1 MFAVVI
7 TEKGGAQRRT
17 EFDKTEVTIGR
28 VQGNDIILPKGN
40 VSKRHSRIVLKD
52 NRFIVVDLKS
62 TNGTYVNGRKITS
75 PLVVKSGDKIYIGDF
90 IITLEEPGGA
100 VAGPPVAVSAAP
112 PMGPP
117 PMGPPPM
124 GPPPMGPPPMGPSM
138 GPPPMGPPPASTLG
152 GTGPMGPPPMGPPP
166 AAEPPAT
173 PRPAS
178 MRPPAPAPRL
188 SMPGAPPPPL
198 PRAPE
203 PTEPPPLPPGGDRFK
218 LDEEPADADE
228 TMAPSP
234 RMLASARPRVE
245 PPPATSPMSARNEPQ
260 AVTPAAPYR
269 AEPPR
274 VEPPRAEAPRAEPPR
289 AEPPRAEPPRVEP
302 PRVEPPRAEPPRADA
317 PQLGKPMLGTAA
329 PVSPAAAPAAPAA
342 PAAAP
347 VVLAAAPVLTAP
359 AERLVEVGSLGPLA
373 ALLDEV
379 GVLEIVVEGPGRIL
393 VDRGNGLMPV
403 GATFASGEA
412 LAAAAARLFAAAGGR
427 LVHDRAVQEASLPDG
442 ASVLAVLP
450 PFAVGGPYLE
460 VRRLGRPPVPGE
472 TLVAQGMLSADML
485 ATLRAALA
493 VRRHITVIGP
503 SDAGVPQLLAAL
515 VAMTPASER
524 VLCVEASPELA
535 LPASRAVRFAAG
547 SAGLGA
553 LIERVGALR
562 SDRLVLDGVTGEHV
576 RAALVALAARSG
588 GSLLGVRAPSVSASL
603 EQLAAL
609 AALAGGRDGAAAL
622 AASATHLIVRM
633 SLGEGG
639 VRRVD
644 AISELQGD
652 GLVALFEYDES
663 GFASTGAR
671 PSF

>member
-117 PMGPPPM
+117 PMGPPP
-124 GPPPMGPPPMGPSM
+124 M

-289 AEPPRAEPPRVEP
+289 A
-302 PRVEPPRAEPPRADA
+302 EPPRAEPPRADA

>member
-17 EFDKTEVTIGR
+17 EFDKSEVTIGR

-100 VAGPPVAVSAAP
+100 VAGAPVPVSAAPAMGPP

-124 GPPPMGPPPMGPSM
+124 GPPPMGPPPMGPPPM
-138 GPPPMGPPPASTLG
+138 GPPPMGPPPTSTLG
-152 GTGPMGPPPMGPPP
+152 GTGPMGPPPM
-166 AAEPPAT
+166 AEPPAP

-178 MRPPAPAPRL
+178 MRPPAPAPRP

-198 PRAPE
+198 ARAPE

-234 RMLASARPRVE
+234 RVLASARPRVE
-245 PPPATSPMSARNEPQ
+245 PPPAAAPMPAAPPVPSPVSSPMSSRGEPQ
-260 AVTPAAPYR
+260 AATPAAPYR
-269 AEPPR
+269 PEPPR
-274 VEPPRAEAPRAEPPR
+274 HEPPRAEPPRAEAPRAEPPR
-289 AEPPRAEPPRVEP
+289 AEP
-302 PRVEPPRAEPPRADA
+302 A
-317 PQLGKPMLGTAA
+317 PALAKPMLGA
-329 PVSPAAAPAAPAA
+329 AAPAA

-347 VVLAAAPVLTAP
+347 ALVPAAPAAVVVAAAP

-379 GVLEIVVEGPGRIL
+379 GVLEIVAEGPGRIL
-393 VDRGNGLMPV
+393 VDRGNGLTPV
-403 GATFASGEA
+403 GATFASSEA

-427 LVHDRAVQEASLPDG
+427 LVHDRAVQEVSLPDG

-472 TLVAQGMLSADML
+472 TLVAQSMLSAEML

-493 VRRHITVIGP
+493 ARRHITVIGP

-524 VLCVEASPELA
+524 ILCVEASPELA
-535 LPASRAVRFAAG
+535 LPASRAVRFAAA
-547 SAGLGA
+547 SAGFGA

-622 AASATHLIVRM
+622 AASATHLVVRM

-652 GLVALFEYDES
+652 GLVDLFEVDES
-663 GFASTGAR
+663 GFSGTGAR